1 MCEIYHYDIMSILKW
16 TFRFGL
22 NLGAQPTYSESVG
35 HFSKT
40 NERDWIDRT
49 QFLHLICHVI

>member
-35 HFSKT
+35 HVFQDKLKGL
-40 NERDWIDRT
+40 NW
-49 QFLHLICHVI
+49 